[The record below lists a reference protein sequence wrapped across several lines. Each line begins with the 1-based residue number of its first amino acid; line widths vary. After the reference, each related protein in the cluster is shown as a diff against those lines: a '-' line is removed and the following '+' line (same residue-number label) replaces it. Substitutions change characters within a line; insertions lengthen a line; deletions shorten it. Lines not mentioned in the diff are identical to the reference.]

1 MRFLGWHLEKFRSI
15 VTEKSRSPLREESPE
30 KIIEAENTLLIFAS
44 VEQEDEGKEE
54 KVISQ
59 AVEKIVEH
67 AHRIGVKNIVL
78 HSFAHL
84 FSQPSSPETALKV
97 LKEIESKLR
106 GKNFKVKRTPFG
118 WFNSLEIKAKGHPL
132 SRIAREIRF

>member
-15 VTEKSRSPLREESPE
+15 VTEKSRSPLREENPE
-30 KIIEAENTLLIFAS
+30 KIIEVENALLVFAS

-59 AVEKIVEH
+59 TVEKILEQ
-67 AHRIGVKNIVL
+67 AQKIGVKNIVL

-97 LKEIESKLR
+97 LKEIESRLKEMGFR
-106 GKNFKVKRTPFG
+106 VQRTPFG
-118 WFNSLEIKAKGHPL
+118 WFNALEIKAKGHPL